1 MLACPP
7 TAARVG
13 REYDPVMRALVS
25 LLLLAACGIAAGAN
39 NRDVQRAVTD
49 DALLA
54 SAGVEPA
61 KAEMRKQCSAA
72 VVATDDPPEFFD
84 CVYVQ
89 TARDLNL
96 FSLEDGYLMSELQL
110 TLSNMDGVALQRMGR
125 YVQVQIFSGER
136 VAAMYIH
143 DKAWIDPAQT
153 EAVYRWLL
161 DHGVRERQPRKWI
174 GP

>member
-1 MLACPP
+1 
-7 TAARVG
+7 
-13 REYDPVMRALVS
+13 MRATVS
-25 LLLLAACGIAAGAN
+25 LLLFLACGVALATS
-39 NRDVQRAVTD
+39 NRDLQRAVND

-54 SAGVEPA
+54 NAGVEPSR
-61 KAEMRKQCSAA
+61 AEMRMPCSAA

-89 TARDLNL
+89 TTRDLNL
-96 FSLEDGYLMSELQL
+96 FSLEQGVLMSELQL
-110 TLSNMDGVALQRMGR
+110 TLANMDGVALQRMGR
-125 YVQVQIFSGER
+125 YVQVQIFSGDR
-136 VAAMYIH
+136 VAALFIH

-161 DHGVRERQPRKWI
+161 DHGVQQRQPRRWI

>member
-1 MLACPP
+1 
-7 TAARVG
+7 
-13 REYDPVMRALVS
+13 MRAVVCLVLIS
-25 LLLLAACGIAAGAN
+25 VCGLATASN
-39 NRDVQRAVTD
+39 YRDVQRAVHD
-49 DALLA
+49 DAMLA

-61 KAEMRKQCSAA
+61 KAELRKPCSAA
-72 VVATDDPPEFFD
+72 VIDTDDPPNFFD

-89 TARDLNL
+89 TSRDLNL
-96 FSLEDGYLMSELQL
+96 FSLEDGFLMSELQL

-136 VAAMYIH
+136 VAALYIH

-153 EAVYRWLL
+153 EAVYHWLVG
-161 DHGVRERQPRKWI
+161 HGVSERQPRKWI

>member
-1 MLACPP
+1 
-7 TAARVG
+7 
-13 REYDPVMRALVS
+13 MRAVIS
-25 LLLLAACGIAAGAN
+25 LLLLVACGVALGAN
-39 NRDVQRAVTD
+39 NRDVQRAVND

-54 SAGVEPA
+54 STGIEPS
-61 KAEMRKQCSAA
+61 KAELRMPCSAA

-89 TARDLNL
+89 TTRDLNL
-96 FSLEDGYLMSELQL
+96 FSLEQGVLMSELQL

-125 YVQVQIFSGER
+125 YVQVQIFSGDR
-136 VAAMYIH
+136 VAAMFIH
-143 DKAWIDPAQT
+143 DKAWIDTAQT

-161 DHGVRERQPRKWI
+161 DHGVQERQPRRWI